1 VELHQPSVVQGLTY
15 QGTNLPESD
24 LSAID
29 LNSREGFSKL
39 TRSSLSA
46 RRFVTRDVLR
56 QESGLEVRGGKAAG
70 ATSCREHLVS
80 QELGQEAAGG
90 MRFLCWNRSSL
101 A

>member
-1 VELHQPSVVQGLTY
+1 MELHQPSVVQGLTY

-56 QESGLEVRGGKAAG
+56 QESGLEVRGREADG

-80 QELGQEAAGG
+80 QKL
-90 MRFLCWNRSSL
+90 
-101 A
+101 